1 MKKYEDS
8 ELKYSATAK
17 CICGS
22 GLAYP
27 RDGSQPEK
35 SSVFKMASD
44 WWCSK
49 ILKGEDLGEEGDPQ
63 HQIFPFSM
71 YEIKSED
78 QPSANGMSTR
88 PKEVGQ

>member
-1 MKKYEDS
+1 MKIYQDS
-8 ELKYSATAK
+8 ELKYSAYSK
-17 CICGS
+17 CACGA

-27 RDGSQPEK
+27 RDGKQPDPN
-35 SSVFKMASD
+35 SFFVHASD

-49 ILKGEDLGEEGDPQ
+49 ILKGEDLGKEGDVK

-78 QPSANGMSTR
+78 QPSANGATTR
-88 PKEVGQ
+88 PKT